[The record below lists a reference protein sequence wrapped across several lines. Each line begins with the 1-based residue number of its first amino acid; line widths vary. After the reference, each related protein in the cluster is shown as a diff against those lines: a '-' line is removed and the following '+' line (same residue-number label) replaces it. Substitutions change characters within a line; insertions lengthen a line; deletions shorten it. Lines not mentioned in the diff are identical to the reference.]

1 MTGFDGV
8 GNEQLMVERSSEGWG
23 RQRRTVVR
31 QEEEAH
37 MEEIREGVVV
47 KKEHLCKMKEEVEF
61 GAGGSKKKD
70 KIIAKE
76 GGEQTLRQDSF
87 EDNSTMQSK
96 SKPED
101 SEKEGGVKSHQPL
114 LLHRAPRYKF
124 TILHCVAGSLH
135 TAMLLR
141 ESNQFKPG
149 NTVKQAGPLSTAEAI
164 WYPRHH
170 HHQGRVLQ

>member
-8 GNEQLMVERSSEGWG
+8 GNKRLMMVERSSEGRR
-23 RQRRTVVR
+23 RQKRTVVR
-31 QEEEAH
+31 EQEEAH
-37 MEEIREGVVV
+37 MEEIREGEVV
-47 KKEHLCKMKEEVEF
+47 KKEQLCKMKEEVEF
-61 GAGGSKKKD
+61 GAGGSKKV
-70 KIIAKE
+70 
-76 GGEQTLRQDSF
+76 
-87 EDNSTMQSK
+87 NSTMESK

>member
-1 MTGFDGV
+1 
-8 GNEQLMVERSSEGWG
+8 MVERSSEGWG

-37 MEEIREGVVV
+37 MEEIREGAVV
-47 KKEHLCKMKEEVEF
+47 KKEQLCKMKDEVEF

-87 EDNSTMQSK
+87 EDNSNMESK
-96 SKPED
+96 FKPED

-114 LLHRAPRYKF
+114 LMHRAPRLGLSRLQKPSGIHDL
-124 TILHCVAGSLH
+124 TIIKDVSFNEGSDSDVYFIK
-135 TAMLLR
+135 
-141 ESNQFKPG
+141 E
-149 NTVKQAGPLSTAEAI
+149 E
-164 WYPRHH
+164 
-170 HHQGRVLQ
+170 